1 MAIKRYV
8 AIADNTITNQYDEA
22 LSAQKTSANAGLA
35 DSLEIFKLYGQVTNT
50 SKEQARILI
59 KFPINETDLSSD
71 IRTIKQDRDAG
82 ILPASG
88 SVKFFMKLCNV
99 RHPETLPRNFKIVA
113 HPLRRAWDEG
123 LGIDLDE
130 YSDIGQSSWLS
141 ASSTV
146 AWATAGASHTTT
158 DVNITA
164 PYLMEQEF
172 DTGIEDFEV
181 DISKYV
187 EDVLGSAINSGN
199 NYGHILQLSSSF
211 IDDTN
216 SYYTKKFSARSSE
229 YFFKRPII
237 EARWDSSL
245 KDDRNNFYYSS
256 SLAPSAD
263 NLNTL
268 YLYNN
273 IGGRLKNVPG
283 IGTGNIYVNLYES
296 SASAPSGSALTLVTA
311 GGVSSAAP
319 TVVTGGYVSTGIYS
333 ASFAATGTAETLHDV
348 WHKAIRASTTL
359 TFGSGIPSNG
369 TLAIVFG
376 AVGTFTLTF
385 NNAAGSTDASIGSD
399 KAATIDPSAEIS
411 SAGNAQRVLL
421 LLRDGVTGDGI
432 KNAYDFAYDGSTTGA
447 ETVTIT
453 SKQDGSSHDITVTE
467 SLSNVSSAVTAASL
481 TNYHTGTIYPETRSL
496 DGTTRTNDYYVS
508 ITNLK
513 QEYDSQETARF
524 RIYSRLKGWSPTIY
538 TRAVSEPQLYIPT
551 SGSYEIFRIIDNYK
565 VIEHATGSL
574 KYTELSFDGS
584 GSYFDF
590 DMAMLEPG
598 YTYGI
603 KLAYYD
609 DFISDYKPID
619 KVFKFRVEKYET

>member
-1 MAIKRYV
+1 
-8 AIADNTITNQYDEA
+8 
-22 LSAQKTSANAGLA
+22 
-35 DSLEIFKLYGQVTNT
+35 
-50 SKEQARILI
+50 
-59 KFPINETDLSSD
+59 
-71 IRTIKQDRDAG
+71 
-82 ILPASG
+82 
-88 SVKFFMKLCNV
+88 MKLCNV

-113 HPLRRAWDEG
+113 HPLKRAWDEG

-245 KDDRNNFYYSS
+245 KDDRSNFYYSS
-256 SLAPSAD
+256 SLCDATD

-273 IGGRLKNVPG
+273 IGGRLKNIPG
-283 IGTGNIYVNLYES
+283 NPSNIYVKLFLS
-296 SASAPSGSALTLVTA
+296 SGSAPTGSPLTLVNGSGVNNTA
-311 GGVSSAAP
+311 GGLEM
-319 TVVTGGYVSTGIYS
+319 VTGSKVSTGIYS
-333 ASFAATGTAETLHDV
+333 CSFAMTGTADTIHDV
-348 WHKAIRASTTL
+348 WY
-359 TFGSGIPSNG
+359 NG
-369 TLAIVFG
+369 T
-376 AVGTFTLTF
+376 
-385 NNAAGSTDASIGSD
+385 ST
-399 KAATIDPSAEIS
+399 
-411 SAGNAQRVLL
+411 Q
-421 LLRDGVTGDGI
+421 
-432 KNAYDFAYDGSTTGA
+432 
-447 ETVTIT
+447 
-453 SKQDGSSHDITVTE
+453 
-467 SLSNVSSAVTAASL
+467 
-481 TNYHTGTIYPETRSL
+481 YHTGTIYPETRSL
-496 DGTTRTNDYYVS
+496 EGTTRTNDYYVS

-513 QEYDSQETARF
+513 QEYNSQETARF

-538 TRAVSEPQLYIPT
+538 TRAVSEPQLHIPT

-565 VIEHATGSL
+565 VVEHATGSL